1 MAEKKYL
8 IIEYKEFPKRTLKNG
23 YYPVNRVKCDIETNP
38 EWWANQSTETNML
51 VEYGYIV
58 TSDGVKHHWGYV
70 EDKDGAPT
78 IVILPDLNVKI
89 PSKDVWI
96 LPLITSQL

>member
-1 MAEKKYL
+1 
-8 IIEYKEFPKRTLKNG
+8 
-23 YYPVNRVKCDIETNP
+23 
-38 EWWANQSTETNML
+38 ML